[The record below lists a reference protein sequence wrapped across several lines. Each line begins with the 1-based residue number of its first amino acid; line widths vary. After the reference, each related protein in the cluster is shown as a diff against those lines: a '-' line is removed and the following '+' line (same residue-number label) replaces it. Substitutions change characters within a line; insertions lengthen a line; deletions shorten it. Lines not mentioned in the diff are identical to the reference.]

1 MPIDKSIQKWYNNNR
16 NGEGITP
23 KNQKGIITMRKMIIA
38 GEKTINYKPCLD
50 GRDVK
55 TTGQMMEAIA
65 RYAESGDVSTV
76 TELEKELIT
85 LNERNDKANRNES
98 YINSISNFIVNNTD
112 RGDVLC
118 ENETYNDVYDEFRR
132 TNRIQDVNDN
142 DTSLF
147 ILTRAALY
155 RLAESGILEKTRARV
170 YQVGGNS
177 WDAKPRVAYI
187 VKGL

>member
-1 MPIDKSIQKWYNNNR
+1 MPIDKSIQMWYNNNR

-23 KNQKGIITMRKMIIA
+23 KNQKGITTMRKMIIA
-38 GEKTINYKPCLD
+38 GEKTFSYKPCLD

-55 TTGQMMEAIA
+55 TTEQMMEAIA
-65 RYAESGDVSTV
+65 RFAASGDVSTV
-76 TELEKELIT
+76 TELAKELIT

-98 YINSISNFIVNNTD
+98 FIQYISNFIVNNTD

-118 ENETYNDVYDEFRR
+118 ECETFNDVLDEFRR
-132 TNRIQDVNDN
+132 THRINDLSN
-142 DTSLF
+142 EDTSLY

-170 YQVGGNS
+170 YEVGGNE